1 MVVKLTMCL
10 KIICQRAVNKVGYAW
25 GVHRHTIQKLMK
37 KEVLENGNLKRKE
50 RSDKGLTLFNSE
62 KKWQSTITPYSVF
75 NKAKRIENM
84 VRG

>member
-1 MVVKLTMCL
+1 MFKNNLSAS
-10 KIICQRAVNKVGYAW
+10 CQQDEVRMG
-25 GVHRHTIQKLMK
+25 RTHTIQKLMK

>member
-10 KIICQRAVNKVGYAW
+10 KIICQRAVHKVGY
-25 GVHRHTIQKLMK
+25 
-37 KEVLENGNLKRKE
+37 VLENGNLKRKE
-50 RSDKGLTLFNSE
+50 RSDNGLTLFNSE